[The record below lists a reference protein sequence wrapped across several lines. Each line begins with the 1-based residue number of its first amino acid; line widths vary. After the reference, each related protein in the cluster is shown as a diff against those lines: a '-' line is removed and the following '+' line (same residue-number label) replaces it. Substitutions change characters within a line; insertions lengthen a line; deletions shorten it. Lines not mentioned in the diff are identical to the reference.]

1 MSIGNLKIFS
11 IFLKNYFQS
20 NHLTISWLYCILIK
34 HYLPVCRN
42 WQTRQ
47 TQNLLSA
54 RVCGFESHYR
64 HHIRTSRLIERYL
77 PWGSYFICINVFFD
91 FYALRKVS
99 KSTAWKLLCKIIF
112 RCWQKCNSVII
123 KKLSHKSVQPA
134 DFLFFY
140 LLFNLWAVFEN
151 KYYLVME
158 INGHAVKHY
167 IPQSL

>member
-1 MSIGNLKIFS
+1 MSGLEVCS
-11 IFLKNYFQS
+11 IFCKYGVH
-20 NHLTISWLYCILIK
+20 HLTISKHFNGKVTRCAFRIKIGLY
-34 HYLPVCRN
+34 
-42 WQTRQ
+42 
-47 TQNLLSA
+47 
-54 RVCGFESHYR
+54 F
-64 HHIRTSRLIERYL
+64 HIRTSRLIERYL

-112 RCWQKCNSVII
+112 RCWQKCNSGII

>member
-1 MSIGNLKIFS
+1 M
-11 IFLKNYFQS
+11 
-20 NHLTISWLYCILIK
+20 
-34 HYLPVCRN
+34 PVCRN

-99 KSTAWKLLCKIIF
+99 KSTAWKLLCKIIV
-112 RCWQKCNSVII
+112 RCWQKCNSGII
-123 KKLSHKSVQPA
+123 KKTFAQKCTACGLFVFLSSIQPLSRLWKQILPCHGNKRSCCQA
-134 DFLFFY
+134 LYSTILVIVIFLKAGSWY
-140 LLFNLWAVFEN
+140 
-151 KYYLVME
+151 
-158 INGHAVKHY
+158 
-167 IPQSL
+167 S